1 MKNFFKLVRII
12 SGLVIS
18 CFIVAGITSCSSPNA
33 GHAPIV
39 YLDPVDADLGDNF
52 IGTWENN
59 DYPEFTST
67 YSVAKNQIKD
77 ELMGVL
83 FNVVSDTVGTSS
95 DGCTLVFCQIAE
107 GRGTKWTPAGMY
119 YVIALRFNTDG
130 KLQICCPV
138 NSSSGYTTLSGLI
151 DAYPS
156 TCNIEEQVYGFTD
169 CEQPESDN

>member
-39 YLDPVDADLGDNF
+39 YLRPVNSNLDDDF
-52 IGTWENN
+52 VGTWENN
-59 DYPEFTST
+59 DYPGFTST
-67 YSVAKNQIKD
+67 YSVAKNQIID
-77 ELMGVL
+77 VSMGVL